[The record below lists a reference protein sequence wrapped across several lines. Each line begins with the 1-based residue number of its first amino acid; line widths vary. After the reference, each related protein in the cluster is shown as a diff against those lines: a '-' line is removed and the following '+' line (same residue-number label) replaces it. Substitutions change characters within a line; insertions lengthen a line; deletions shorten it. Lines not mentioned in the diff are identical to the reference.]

1 MIRLL
6 VQQSIL
12 RLIHFGEDIMEETV
26 LDNQVE
32 QVVFAENGAVFYIFQ
47 GDLLRVDQGKKVRML
62 PKVSYVWATRKKLE
76 EKCRIPK
83 FMMAVKVCKA

>member
-1 MIRLL
+1 MKRLL

-12 RLIHFGEDIMEETV
+12 RLIHFGEDIMEEIV

-47 GDLLRVDQGKKVRML
+47 GT
-62 PKVSYVWATRKKLE
+62 Y
-76 EKCRIPK
+76 
-83 FMMAVKVCKA
+83 